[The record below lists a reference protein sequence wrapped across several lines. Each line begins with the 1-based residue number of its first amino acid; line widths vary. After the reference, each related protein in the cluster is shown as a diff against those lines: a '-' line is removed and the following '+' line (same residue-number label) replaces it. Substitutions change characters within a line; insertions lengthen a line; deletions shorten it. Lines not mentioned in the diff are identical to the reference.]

1 MKEYVLKYESPAP
14 EVNEYNFSWQNDDPN
29 SGWEKW
35 SLPIGCSHFG
45 ASVFGRVEHERVNIC
60 ENSLVNPYIK
70 APDRS
75 YGAGGTRTFG
85 DIIIDFDHDKVE
97 NYERYLNISNATAG
111 VKYSFRGT
119 EFKREYFCSYPDKVL
134 VIKLDSSKKGMLSF
148 TVSPSIH
155 FVGPDCI
162 VEGDG
167 CGRTGDVFSENDQI
181 VMRGKS
187 FAFGII
193 YEGRIVVTTVGGNKY
208 CSGGRIRVKNADS
221 AVIYFTCGTNFQM
234 KSKVYTENDY
244 SKKLAGFEDPHEKV
258 QKWLSKAVERGF
270 VNVRRRHISDYKKL
284 FERVQLN
291 MGEQDNEFTDVIL
304 DNYKNGH
311 ESRYLEELLFQY
323 GRYLLIASSRK
334 DGYPAN
340 LQGTWN
346 AYDSSPWEDGY
357 THDINT
363 QMNYWPSGP
372 ANLSECFLP
381 YIKYNK
387 AYYKKTQLQADSY
400 ILQAAPEKYSGR
412 LKNGWFMGATA
423 TMYETGGVS
432 LYKYSGPGTAAL
444 TSILFWDYYDYTRD
458 KDYLRKIGYPRLLEA
473 SRFLSKTVIEKDG
486 KCLAKFSLSPEQIH
500 DKKHYLTQGCAF
512 DQQMIYENYK
522 RTLQAAEIL
531 GINEDREPLL
541 KEIKKQ
547 IDKLDPVQIG
557 IDGQIKEY
565 REENHYGDI
574 GEYRHRHISHLMGL
588 YPGSLITKSSENW
601 IKGAKVALDN
611 RSDKSTGWAT
621 AHRMLC
627 WARTGD
633 GNRAHKL
640 LESLLTNCI
649 MPNMWDTHPPFQIDG
664 NFGATA
670 GICEMLLQSH
680 EGCLEPIAA
689 IPDCWKEKGSYS
701 GLVARGGFTVS
712 CEWNDGVVTKLE
724 ITARENGKC
733 RIKLANSKEYSAKG
747 AASFDYCNDFIV
759 AEMNP
764 NDKLMIVK
772 N

>member
-1 MKEYVLKYESPAP
+1 MKQYVLKYSAPAP
-14 EVNEYNFSWQNDDPN
+14 EVNDYNFSWQNNDPN
-29 SGWEKW
+29 AGWEKW

-45 ASVFGRVEHERVNIC
+45 ASVFGRIGHERINIC

-70 APDRS
+70 GPDRS

-85 DIIIDFDHDKVE
+85 DIIIDFNHDKVE
-97 NYERYLNISNATAG
+97 QYERYLDISDAIAG
-111 VKYSFRGT
+111 VKYSYRGI

-134 VIKLDSSKKGMLSF
+134 VIKLDASKKGTLDF
-148 TVSPSIH
+148 IVAPTIH

-167 CGRTGDVFSENDQI
+167 CGRTGDVYSDEDQI

-193 YEGRIVVTTVGGNKY
+193 YEGRIGVSIVGGNQY
-208 CSGGRIRVKNADS
+208 CSDGKISVKKADS

-234 KSKVYTENDY
+234 KSRVYTENDY
-244 SKKLAGFEDPHEKV
+244 SQKLTGFEDPHEMV
-258 QKWLSKAVERGF
+258 QKRLNKAIEKGYEK
-270 VNVRRRHISDYKKL
+270 VRNRHINDYHKL
-284 FERVQLN
+284 FDRVELD
-291 MGEQDNEFTDVIL
+291 MGQSDDNYTDVIL
-304 DNYKNGH
+304 DNYKKGK

-323 GRYLLIASSRK
+323 GRYLLIESSRK

-372 ANLSECFLP
+372 ANLSECFFP

-400 ILQAAPEKYSGR
+400 ILQAAPEKYFGR
-412 LKNGWFMGATA
+412 MKNGWFMGATA

-444 TSILFWDYYDYTRD
+444 TSILFWDHYDYTQDRE
-458 KDYLRKIGYPRLLEA
+458 YLRKIGYPRLLEA
-473 SRFLSKTVIEKDG
+473 SRFLSKTVIETEG
-486 KCLAKFSLSPEQIH
+486 KYLAKYSLSPEQIH
-500 DKKHYLTQGCAF
+500 DNKHYLTHGCAF

-522 RTLQAAEIL
+522 RTLQAAQIL
-531 GINEDREPLL
+531 GIDEKTEPLL
-541 KEIKKQ
+541 KEIKRQ

-557 IDGQIKEY
+557 LDGQIKEY
-565 REENHYGDI
+565 REEQHYGEI

-588 YPGSLITKSSENW
+588 YPGSLITKNHKSW
-601 IKGAKVALDN
+601 IKGAKVALTN

-633 GNRAHKL
+633 GKRTFDL
-640 LESLLTNCI
+640 LRSLIVNCI
-649 MPNMWDTHPPFQIDG
+649 LPNMWDTHPPFMIDG

-680 EGCLEPIAA
+680 EGYIEPIPS

-701 GLVARGGFTVS
+701 GLVARGGFEVS
-712 CEWNDGVVTKLE
+712 CTWQTGVVTRIKVKSRNNGVCKIKLKNASRYK
-724 ITARENGKC
+724 ITAGSSAIVDGKILSVNVS
-733 RIKLANSKEYSAKG
+733 RGETVLIET
-747 AASFDYCNDFIV
+747 
-759 AEMNP
+759 
-764 NDKLMIVK
+764 
-772 N
+772 